1 MKIREI
7 IRHTAEAFDV
17 TPEQIVGRESK
28 RRRVQMARA
37 CAMYLARR
45 YTDRS
50 YPLIGREFGGRNH
63 STIIKAIRDYPAR
76 ASWYGFSENMLK
88 AQNAVAS
95 R

>member
-1 MKIREI
+1 MRIAEI
-7 IRHTAEAFDV
+7 IKETAIAFDV
-17 TPEQIVGRESK
+17 TPEQMMEHRGG
-28 RRRVQMARA
+28 RRVEMARG

-50 YPLIGREFGGRNH
+50 LPLIGREFGGRNH
-63 STIIKAIRDYPAR
+63 STVIKAIKNYPAR
-76 ASWYGFSENMLK
+76 ASWYGFAENMLN